1 MKEVGKDFAKDMAKN
16 IAGEVSQFASD
27 VLSLEEWAKSTI
39 GIGFA
44 KLVTG
49 IDPKKEASELRKEAE
64 RICDGLRSWVDG
76 SEAWNQGR
84 RPPDT
89 LQSCLQDANMMY
101 DNIGEAE
108 KAFNAAIANFRCI
121 ECKIPEEL
129 LKLMDQ
135 LSRELED
142 WMKAFGDMIDQVE
155 QRLRQGLKLFNRKDV
170 YDHPYQYL
178 NKSGRNSTYINRAL
192 DSIKES
198 RG

>member
-1 MKEVGKDFAKDMAKN
+1 
-16 IAGEVSQFASD
+16 
-27 VLSLEEWAKSTI
+27 
-39 GIGFA
+39 
-44 KLVTG
+44 
-49 IDPKKEASELRKEAE
+49 
-64 RICDGLRSWVDG
+64 
-76 SEAWNQGR
+76 
-84 RPPDT
+84 
-89 LQSCLQDANMMY
+89 
-101 DNIGEAE
+101 
-108 KAFNAAIANFRCI
+108 
-121 ECKIPEEL
+121 
-129 LKLMDQ
+129 MDQ